1 MTPGRLL
8 HSLAHWCPDRAR
20 VQVLEPLVADLQHE
34 WSASRRVGRLLRGY
48 VAFCWAFAVC
58 VGQSVAREAVRPPPR
73 IFSMRVGA
81 AFAATLGAATIFQF
95 ALIPLWPMP
104 IALNWTP
111 FGLMVARGL
120 TLGVPMATLT
130 TIMYAR
136 AKQPHS
142 RAADAFKTGLAGVL
156 LTLVVVGWIS
166 PLGTRAYGMHL
177 VSQLRLPTQSVA
189 GRESFHPERAVD
201 ANPGAKTWPEL
212 ARAARGASV
221 WAQNYQRESGRRAEL
236 VILSIVLAFAGWT
249 LGRLRPEL
257 ALSRSMGCCVLALLV
272 TQTSNSGTAITM
284 FALSTVLLHLGGRNA
299 RMASHLGLRKAT

>member
-1 MTPGRLL
+1 
-8 HSLAHWCPDRAR
+8 
-20 VQVLEPLVADLQHE
+20 VQILEPLIADLQHE
-34 WSASRRVGRLLRGY
+34 WSTSARVASLLHGYAAFWCAFTLCAGR
-48 VAFCWAFAVC
+48 A
-58 VGQSVAREAVRPPPR
+58 VAREAVRPPSAT
-73 IFSMRVGA
+73 FSMRAGV
-81 AFAATLGAATIFQF
+81 AFASTLGAATIFQF

-111 FGLMVARGL
+111 LGLMVARGL

-136 AKQPHS
+136 AKQHHS
-142 RAADAFKTGLAGVL
+142 RAADGFKTGLAGVL

-201 ANPGAKTWPEL
+201 ASPAVKTWPEL

-221 WAQNYQRESGRRAEL
+221 YALNYQRESRQRVEL

-272 TQTSNSGTAITM
+272 TQTSNIGTAIAM
-284 FALSTVLLHLGGRNA
+284 FALGTVLLNVAGRSA
-299 RMASHLGLRKAT
+299 WLASHLGLQKAT